1 MSQSLD
7 EMFATPPSASGM
19 SADEVIR
26 EFIRLDTQI
35 KELAYQRSEYG
46 SALTQKAAEIRNG
59 QKSVHLE
66 TADRKAKVKVDFKTG
81 HVCDQMELECA
92 KELLGDERFA
102 EIFKVEYTPK
112 LLKLKTFL
120 NTVSADERV
129 ETARGIIKAAVVE
142 VEKTPWVAVEKK

>member
-1 MSQSLD
+1 MEPTLD
-7 EMFATPPSASGM
+7 QMFATPAAASGM

-35 KELAYQRSEYG
+35 KDLAYQRSEYS

-66 TADRKAKVKVDFKTG
+66 TSDRKAKVKVEFRTG
-81 HVCDQMELECA
+81 QVCDQMELECA

-142 VEKTPWVAVEKK
+142 IEKSPYVSTEKK